1 MRAYDTPPCLYQG
14 AALKQPH
21 HTPTNLLHHPPPPYD
36 IVHDDCNAAIV
47 AYYLRCCML
56 HATCHMLQYW

>member
-47 AYYLRCCML
+47 AYYL
-56 HATCHMLQYW
+56 